1 MTVFGLGNPT
11 DRYADTRHNV
21 GFMVVDRL
29 ARQRRVKFRHVPGR
43 FVARTEFAGKP
54 LCLVK
59 PLLYMNE
66 SGVPVRE
73 HLAEEPDDFLV
84 VCDDLALPFGR
95 LRLRAQGSDG
105 GHNGL
110 GSIVYHLETE
120 LFARLRIGIDP
131 TPEGMDGVDYVLE
144 PFSEEQRDQLP
155 QLLDRAAEACLAVAS
170 DGIVAAMNR
179 FNPAGPEIPE
189 PEAGQ

>member
-11 DRYADTRHNV
+11 NRYAETRHNV
-21 GFMVVDRL
+21 GFMVVDLL
-29 ARQRRVKFRHVPGR
+29 ARRRRVKFKHVPGR
-43 FVARTEFAGKP
+43 FVARVEFAGRP

-95 LRLRAQGSDG
+95 MRLRARGSDG

-110 GSIVYHLETE
+110 ASIIYHLETE
-120 LFARLRIGIDP
+120 SFARLRIGIDP
-131 TPEGMDGVDYVLE
+131 TPEGMDGAEYVLE
-144 PFSEEQRDQLP
+144 PFSEQQRDQLP
-155 QLLDRAAEACLAVAS
+155 GLLDRAAEACLAVAS

-179 FNPAGPEIPE
+179 FNPAGPETTE
-189 PEAGQ
+189 PEAGV